1 MSSSFLT
8 IHRSSQCILVCFV
21 MMSFTVSLKYLS
33 YFKEKA
39 NPILKIADIKNK
51 RIGWEVGSTEYF
63 LFIQNML
70 WV

>member
-1 MSSSFLT
+1 
-8 IHRSSQCILVCFV
+8 

-39 NPILKIADIKNK
+39 NPILKIGDFKNK
-51 RIGWEVGSTEYF
+51 RIGWEAGSTEYF
-63 LFIQNML
+63 LFIHNML

>member
-1 MSSSFLT
+1 MSSSFHT

-21 MMSFTVSLKYLS
+21 MMSFTVSRKYLS
-33 YFKEKA
+33 YLKEKA
-39 NPILKIADIKNK
+39 NPILKITDFKNK

>member
-1 MSSSFLT
+1 
-8 IHRSSQCILVCFV
+8 

-39 NPILKIADIKNK
+39 NPILKIADVKNK

-63 LFIQNML
+63 LFIQKML